1 MIYTITS
8 ATGQLGQKVVA
19 EAQKYLNSN
28 DIRLSVRSPQKASQY
43 AAAGIDVRSADYL
56 DVDSM
61 VAAWRGTDILI
72 YIPSISHPSI
82 VRVPEF

>member
-28 DIRLSVRSPQKASQY
+28 DIRLSVRSPQNMQQQGLMSEK
-43 AAAGIDVRSADYL
+43 
-56 DVDSM
+56 
-61 VAAWRGTDILI
+61 LI
-72 YIPSISHPSI
+72 I
-82 VRVPEF
+82 

>member
-19 EAQKYLNSN
+19 EAREHLNSN
-28 DIRLSVRSPQKASQY
+28 EIRLSVRSPQKASQY

-56 DVDSM
+56 DVDSRSQLG
-61 VAAWRGTDILI
+61 VER
-72 YIPSISHPSI
+72 IS
-82 VRVPEF
+82 